1 MSTRKTDRCRN
12 GFERRVLRALQ
23 MSDERNNMLNCL
35 LTPQEV
41 VDLLRA
47 EHRAVVRL
55 VTTTKDEWCEE
66 YHKPFEDLLAKLH
79 ARAQ

>member
-1 MSTRKTDRCRN
+1 MTRKADRCQN
-12 GFERRVLRALQ
+12 GFERRVMRALKR
-23 MSDERNNMLNCL
+23 MDEGQERACIF
-35 LTPQEV
+35 TPDEV

-55 VTTTKDEWCEE
+55 VTATKDEWCEE

-79 ARAQ
+79 ARAR